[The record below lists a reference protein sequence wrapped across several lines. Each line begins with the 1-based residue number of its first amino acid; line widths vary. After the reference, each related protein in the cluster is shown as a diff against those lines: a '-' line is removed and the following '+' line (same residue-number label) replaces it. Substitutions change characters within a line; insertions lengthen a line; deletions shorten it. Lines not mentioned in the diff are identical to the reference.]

1 MSTTYRYKGFQLNKI
16 DDTLYTIDR
25 GDEEHA
31 VIEKISK
38 TYGGGWVAYRPH
50 ILGMYAHESDR
61 INRHEGAAKTLKAL
75 FHTWVDE
82 NYGDAYARKTR

>member
-31 VIEKISK
+31 VIEKCPESC
-38 TYGGGWVAYRPH
+38 GGGWVAYRPH
-50 ILGMYAHESDR
+50 ILGMYSHKSDR
-61 INRHEGAAKTLKAL
+61 ITRNEGSAKTLKAL
-75 FHTWVDE
+75 FQNWVNE
-82 NYGDAYARKTR
+82 NYGDAYARKN

>member
-31 VIEKISK
+31 VIEKVPE

-50 ILGMYAHESDR
+50 ILGMYGHKSDR
-61 INRHEGAAKTLKAL
+61 ITRNEGSAKTLKAL
-75 FHTWVDE
+75 FQNWVNE
-82 NYGDAYARKTR
+82 NYGDAYARKN